1 MDYDGIHYY
10 ESTRDN
16 LHLILFST
24 IGGLSDKKKTRVMVS
39 IWSSVLICPTYI
51 SNIKGKTIW
60 TCIIMIV
67 QTFSN

>member
-24 IGGLSDKKKTRVMVS
+24 IGGLSDKKKNYGYGFY
-39 IWSSVLICPTYI
+39 L
-51 SNIKGKTIW
+51 
-60 TCIIMIV
+60 
-67 QTFSN
+67 

>member
-24 IGGLSDKKKTRVMVS
+24 IGGLSDKKKNE
-39 IWSSVLICPTYI
+39 IAF
-51 SNIKGKTIW
+51 TILRSD
-60 TCIIMIV
+60 I
-67 QTFSN
+67 

>member
-24 IGGLSDKKKTRVMVS
+24 IGGLSDVKKTED
-39 IWSSVLICPTYI
+39 
-51 SNIKGKTIW
+51 
-60 TCIIMIV
+60 
-67 QTFSN
+67 TFSFGSAF

>member
-24 IGGLSDKKKTRVMVS
+24 IGGLSDKKKKLELWFLFGVV
-39 IWSSVLICPTYI
+39 
-51 SNIKGKTIW
+51 
-60 TCIIMIV
+60 
-67 QTFSN
+67 F